1 MGESE
6 RRSVRGTGWV
16 LCCGL
21 VAGAAC
27 GGTPAE
33 RGAVADAPPPLPA
46 AWEPLVGEYVR
57 DGVVLLLLERAD
69 TLRVFTDSAAEVAVA
84 TGPADTLL
92 GMADPARRWVVVRDT
107 ASGVAGLRDAAGV
120 WERREPGQPV
130 FRIAPRRPVTDLR
143 REARTAVPPAE
154 APDLLP
160 PDLVDVQSLDST
172 IRLDVRYA
180 SADNFLGE
188 PVYASARAYLQR
200 PAAEALVRA
209 HRGLAA
215 AGYGLLIH
223 DAYRPWHISWVFWEA
238 TADSLRQFVADPV
251 QGSRH
256 NRAAAVDLTLYDRAT
271 GQPVTMPSGY
281 DEFSARAHP
290 GYPGGTSRQRWLRDL
305 LRGAMEAQGFRVYE
319 YEWWHF
325 DFTGWERYPILNLA
339 LEELGT
345 ADDGRE

>member
-1 MGESE
+1 M
-6 RRSVRGTGWV
+6 
-16 LCCGL
+16 GL
-21 VAGAAC
+21 VAVVGAAC
-27 GGTPAE
+27 AGTRPE
-33 RGAVADAPPPLPA
+33 RGGAADVPPPPA

-57 DGVVLLLLERAD
+57 DGVVLLLLERGD
-69 TLRVFTDSAAEVAVA
+69 TLRIVTDSAPEVAVA
-84 TGPADTLL
+84 AGRGDTL
-92 GMADPARRWVVVRDT
+92 AAVSDPARLWVVVRDS
-107 ASGVAGLRDAAGV
+107 ASAVAGLRDASGV
-120 WERREPGQPV
+120 WERRDPGEPV
-130 FRIAPRRPVTDLR
+130 FRIVPRRAVSELR
-143 REARTAVPPAE
+143 REARTAVPPTE
-154 APDLLP
+154 TPDLLP
-160 PDLVDVQSLDST
+160 PDLVDVQALDST
-172 IRLDVRYA
+172 IHLDVRYA
-180 SADNFLGE
+180 SANNFLGE

-238 TADSLRQFVADPV
+238 TADSLRRFVADPT

-256 NRAAAVDLTLYDRAT
+256 NRGAAVDLTLYDLAT
-271 GQPVTMPSGY
+271 GKPVTMPSGY

-325 DFTGWERYPILNLA
+325 DFGGWERYPILNVPP
-339 LEELGT
+339 EELGEN
-345 ADDGRE
+345 G

>member
-1 MGESE
+1 MQNADRTLQIKRWVVWGCLAVGAGCGGPPPE
-6 RRSVRGTGWV
+6 RG
-16 LCCGL
+16 
-21 VAGAAC
+21 GAAD
-27 GGTPAE
+27 
-33 RGAVADAPPPLPA
+33 VPPPPP
-46 AWEPLVGEYVR
+46 AWEPLVGEYAR
-57 DGVVLLLLERAD
+57 DGVVLLLLERGD
-69 TLRVFTDSAAEVAVA
+69 TLRIVTDSAPEVAVA
-84 TGPADTLL
+84 AGRGDTLA
-92 GMADPARRWVVVRDT
+92 GVSDPARLWVVVRDT
-107 ASGVAGLRDAAGV
+107 TSAVAGLRDASGV
-120 WERREPGQPV
+120 WERRDPGEPV
-130 FRIAPRRPVTDLR
+130 FRIVPRRPVSELR
-143 REARTAVPPAE
+143 REARTAVPPTE
-154 APDLLP
+154 ASDLLP
-160 PDLVDVQSLDST
+160 PDLVDVHALDST

-238 TADSLRQFVADPV
+238 TADSLRRFVADPA

-256 NRAAAVDLTLYDRAT
+256 NRGAAVDLTLYDRAT

-281 DEFSARAHP
+281 DEFSVRAHP

-325 DFTGWERYPILNLA
+325 DFGGWERYPILNLA
-339 LEELGT
+339 LEELG
-345 ADDGRE
+345 RM